1 MQFGI
6 RNYNGWTAKFTWM
19 DRRWNYGNEER
30 SSEYLLF
37 TAGETSWREAPQG
50 ANNISCQRETSDPVR
65 GKLLNTGSCLTTTM
79 SENLKILTAEVEPSC
94 SPIPACFFIIQ
105 ICIIYNNVCVGFYI
119 PGGLAQ
125 LARAPALQAGGH
137 RFESV
142 ILHDVV
148 LVILI

>member
-37 TAGETSWREAPQG
+37 TAGETVGVKHRKV
-50 ANNISCQRETSDPVR
+50 RTTSPVR

-79 SENLKILTAEVEPSC
+79 SENLKIFDC
-94 SPIPACFFIIQ
+94 
-105 ICIIYNNVCVGFYI
+105 
-119 PGGLAQ
+119 
-125 LARAPALQAGGH
+125 
-137 RFESV
+137 
-142 ILHDVV
+142 
-148 LVILI
+148 